1 MVSLGAISVYY
12 ERYVKIDIG
21 DFEEDFEEVKKL
33 AQVFSL
39 INPLEKTD
47 IGDEITLRPTFIN
60 KNMPLEHKY
69 AIIKLLKVYI
79 DCFT

>member
-21 DFEEDFEEVKKL
+21 DFEEVEKL